1 MRLIGL
7 GLPLAVW
14 ILGVVTPPPGG
25 WSAGGLTLYS
35 VLLLGLAAVDLTAPD
50 ATAPL
55 ARRLL
60 WLGLEVAFCFAVV
73 RTHGTLIRPAFAY
86 LVPACRAL
94 PMFGERRGLLL
105 GLLIWPAYLL
115 NVGLDVWPDRLH
127 EYPNYLLILL
137 VVWAAAVI
145 PVVASLKQAAA
156 RRHLEGLY
164 AELRAAH
171 EELAALHRRAREAA
185 VAEERNRLARE
196 IHDTLAHY
204 LTVVNVQLEAAEKL
218 AAAQP
223 ARSLDAV
230 GRARR
235 LTLQC
240 LQEVRR
246 SVGAL
251 RAATVEELA
260 LPGALAKL
268 AREFSEST
276 GIDVSLDLGDVDS
289 LHLTPEAA
297 QALYRTVQEALTNV
311 QRHAHASRARVTLT
325 TPNGV
330 VTLRVED
337 DGVGPGTGPEDQGGG
352 FGLIGLRERV
362 ALLGG
367 RLDFGPGH
375 HTGACLTVTLP
386 REAGS

>member
-1 MRLIGL
+1 LRLIGL

-55 ARRLL
+55 GRRLL

-164 AELRAAH
+164 AELRVAH

-218 AAAQP
+218 AATQP

-311 QRHAHASRARVTLT
+311 QRHAHASRARVTLA

-337 DGVGPGTGPEDQGGG
+337 DGVGPGTGPQDQGGG